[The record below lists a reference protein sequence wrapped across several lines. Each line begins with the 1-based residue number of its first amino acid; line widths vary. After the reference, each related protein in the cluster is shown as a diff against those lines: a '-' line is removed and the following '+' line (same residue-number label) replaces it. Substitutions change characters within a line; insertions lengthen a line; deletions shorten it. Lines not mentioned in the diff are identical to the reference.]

1 MLHGELWVVGWTG
14 AATGTSERLDK
25 VTNRWVP
32 GPDMRHPRCGCGLAL
47 FRGQLWAVGGHD
59 DEKNILSSCEYLDTA
74 SNTWM
79 TGPPLNHSRCFLGL
93 AVLDGDLW
101 AVGGG
106 GTAEGE
112 AVSERLDAATNVWV
126 AELGLP
132 VFTFSLCC
140 VVKYPKNNTCRD
152 GKKPP
157 LRCGM
162 TPAVTRTS

>member
-1 MLHGELWVVGWTG
+1 MRAFRCRDWHVGPW
-14 AATGTSERLDK
+14 SRLDSATTFQQRCRAPRGA
-25 VTNRWVP
+25 VGCWLDWGGHRYLGAPT
-32 GPDMRHPRCGCGLAL
+32 RCGCGLAL

-140 VVKYPKNNTCRD
+140 VVK
-152 GKKPP
+152 
-157 LRCGM
+157 
-162 TPAVTRTS
+162 